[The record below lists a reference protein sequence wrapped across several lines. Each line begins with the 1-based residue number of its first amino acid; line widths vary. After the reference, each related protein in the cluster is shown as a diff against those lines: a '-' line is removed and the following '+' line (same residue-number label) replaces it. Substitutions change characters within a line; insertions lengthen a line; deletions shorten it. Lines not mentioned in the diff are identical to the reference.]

1 MSSSEEMLQAFARDV
16 ELMLSTLPPSSADAL
31 VDNPERE
38 LEPAELELLSSM
50 GHMLDPERDNK
61 HLLSEY
67 ADFIKLA
74 VSVDQSARAAMDRA
88 QTVLEALPEEEG
100 VALVLQPFQPLTD
113 SQVETIK
120 GLGDDTLMRP
130 NAEGFQLAED
140 IAIFL
145 DQNVT
150 IADEE

>member
-1 MSSSEEMLQAFARDV
+1 MTSSEEMLQAFARDV

-113 SQVETIK
+113 AQVEIIK

>member
-1 MSSSEEMLQAFARDV
+1 MLQAFARDV
-16 ELMLSTLPPSSADAL
+16 ELMLSALPPSSADAL

-50 GHMLDPERDNK
+50 GHMLDPERNNTY
-61 HLLSEY
+61 LLSEY

-74 VSVDQSARAAMDRA
+74 VSIDQGARAAMDRA
-88 QTVLEALPEEEG
+88 QTVLEVLPEDEG
-100 VALVLQPFQPLTD
+100 VALVLQPFQTLTQA
-113 SQVETIK
+113 QVDIIK
-120 GLGDDTLMRP
+120 GLGDDTLIRP

-140 IAIFL
+140 IAVFL

-150 IADEE
+150 IADDE